1 MSGVYETNTA
11 TGTRGNYYRGYK
23 YGSLGN
29 ELFLVLENH
38 TYFVMYC
45 YKSEFYKE
53 GAERNGTKSKWYKYY
68 NKLLPVNSFGARY
81 ADEDAEDYELK
92 VVPAWIEDTGDEHG
106 NMLFLNCGE
115 MGSAESWTLTEDG
128 SSSSTSS
135 SSARPTRT
143 FGTSGGAAT
152 IDYDSGALAQGGAS
166 FAIAKGENKNTD
178 AYFDNIFVGF
188 WDGIQY
194 NKPYMPHPL
203 VDKVEV
209 STDFEVFKCPY
220 SLRLDE
226 GVSADRRDIL
236 QRIDGKKKY
245 EFSFLSSVLPNPRSI
260 YYIRGGKYVCE
271 KITAT
276 FNENGMSQLLKG
288 TFYRVLDES

>member
-1 MSGVYETNTA
+1 
-11 TGTRGNYYRGYK
+11 
-23 YGSLGN
+23 
-29 ELFLVLENH
+29 
-38 TYFVMYC
+38 
-45 YKSEFYKE
+45 
-53 GAERNGTKSKWYKYY
+53 
-68 NKLLPVNSFGARY
+68 
-81 ADEDAEDYELK
+81 
-92 VVPAWIEDTGDEHG
+92 
-106 NMLFLNCGE
+106 MLFLNCGE

-135 SSARPTRT
+135 SSARPGRT
-143 FGTSGGAAT
+143 FGTSGGTDT

-178 AYFDNIFVGF
+178 AYYDNIFVGF
-188 WDGIQY
+188 WDGVQY
-194 NKPYMPHPL
+194 NRPYMPHPL

-226 GVSADRRDIL
+226 GVSADRRNIL
-236 QRIDGKKKY
+236 QKIDGKKKY
-245 EFSFLSSVLPNPRSI
+245 EFSWLSNELPNPRSL